1 MKIERIFGPS
11 ATSTPSLARKRSDAA
26 LTRRAFKLPR
36 IAATEPHPHDAQNI
50 RSAVF
55 AAPRY
60 HGAAMAN
67 HTTSFMSQLCF
78 GSIEEDQI
86 LPYPKMK
93 EGDQEVFKNIR
104 GSIEQLL
111 KTRDKDFREWD
122 AKGEMPTDFI
132 EEMKQFGL
140 FSLLIPEA
148 HGGMGLSTTAYSRT
162 LQELAR
168 YDGSI
173 AVTIGAH
180 SSIGMRGL
188 LLFGTDEQ
196 KAKWCPKLATGEM
209 IAAFCL
215 TEPSAGSD
223 AASIKTTAVQDG
235 DDWILNGSKLWIT
248 NGGIAQF
255 YTVFAKTGGQ
265 AERGHMTAF
274 IVTRDMEGVS
284 TGPHEDKM
292 GLRASNTTTVILENV
307 RVPKSHV
314 LGEVGKGFK
323 VAMKILNSGR
333 TGLGGGAVGGMKK
346 MIALATKQAK
356 ERVQFGKPIAE
367 FGLIKQKLG
376 QMVVD
381 CYAAESAVNMVNHFI
396 DSGHEDYAVEAAIA
410 KVYSSEALWRTIDE
424 ALQIAGGN
432 GFMREFPYERALRDC
447 RINRI
452 FEGTNDIL
460 RLFIA
465 LTAMNEVG
473 GQLKELSS
481 SLKGIFNDPIKG
493 FGVISDYALRRAS
506 LATTYVKREGTGF
519 TKLHP
524 ALEKEQ
530 AVFEE
535 LTRELATAVDRVL
548 RKHGKNIIGKQ
559 FASRRL
565 ADMMIDLFVLS
576 CTMSR
581 VSTAV
586 FEKGAAAVTKE
597 LEILEVLCGEVRRRV
612 RGNLS
617 QIDDND
623 DEYIK
628 SLADQA
634 LDVEGFSWDNV
645 S

>member
-1 MKIERIFGPS
+1 MAPPNPAPS
-11 ATSTPSLARKRSDAA
+11 
-26 LTRRAFKLPR
+26 F
-36 IAATEPHPHDAQNI
+36 I
-50 RSAVF
+50 
-55 AAPRY
+55 
-60 HGAAMAN
+60 
-67 HTTSFMSQLCF
+67 SQLCF

-93 EGDQEVFKNIR
+93 EADQEVFKNIR

-111 KTRDKDFREWD
+111 KPHEKDFREWD
-122 AKGEMPTDFI
+122 AKGEMPASFL
-132 EEMKQFGL
+132 EEIKQFGL

-148 HGGMGLSTTAYSRT
+148 HGGMALSTTAYSRT

-168 YDGSI
+168 YDGSV
-173 AVTIGAH
+173 AVTVGAH

-215 TEPSAGSD
+215 TEPGAGSD
-223 AASIKTTAVQDG
+223 AASIKTTAVLDG
-235 DDWILNGSKLWIT
+235 DDFVLNGSKLWIT

-274 IVTRDMEGVS
+274 IVTRDMPGVS

-292 GLRASNTTTVILENV
+292 GLRASNTTTVILDNV

-314 LGEVGKGFK
+314 MGEVGKGFK

-333 TGLGGGAVGGMKK
+333 TGLGGGSVGAMKK
-346 MIALATKQAK
+346 MIELATRQAK

-367 FGLIKQKLG
+367 YGLIKQKLG
-376 QMVVD
+376 HMVVD
-381 CYAAESAVNMVNHFI
+381 CYATESAVNMVNHFI
-396 DSGHEDYAVEAAIA
+396 DSGQEEYAVEAAIT
-410 KVYSSEALWRTIDE
+410 KVFGSEAMWRTIDE

-432 GFMREFPYERALRDC
+432 GFMREFPYERGLRDA

-473 GQLKELSS
+473 GSLKELSS
-481 SLKGIFNDPIKG
+481 SLKGIFDNPIKG
-493 FGVISDYALRRAS
+493 FGVISDYARRRAS
-506 LATTYVKREGTGF
+506 LATTYVKRDKAVF

-524 ALEKEQ
+524 ALVKEQ
-530 AVFEE
+530 ALFEE
-535 LTRELATAVDRVL
+535 MTRDLAVAVDRIL

-576 CTMSR
+576 CTMAR
-581 VSTAV
+581 VSSAV
-586 FEKGAAAVTKE
+586 AEKGAGAVTKE
-597 LEILEVLCGEVRRRV
+597 LEILQVLTGQVKRRV
-612 RGNLS
+612 RKNLS

-623 DEYIK
+623 DEFVK
-628 SLADQA
+628 SLADHA
-634 LDVEGFSWDNV
+634 LDAEGYIWDNV
-645 S
+645 T